1 LEQPIEDIEDLTMR
15 TYACLKRNGINFVSQ
30 IKQMQYCDITSL
42 KNIHRKSVEELE
54 EKLGI
59 EFK

>member
-1 LEQPIEDIEDLTMR
+1 MKTIEEIENLTVR
-15 TYACLKRNGINFVSQ
+15 TYAVLKRNGINFVEQ
-30 IKQMQYCDITSL
+30 IESMSYADITSL

-54 EKLGI
+54 ILLGI